1 MSSDIQPPAF
11 ETSNSVELSAQ
22 KDSKILSV
30 SVYAGRAE
38 ITRLF
43 KFDVKTGQNQ
53 VVVTDLPFAIDQ
65 QSFRVEGRGAATIH
79 DVTISTVV
87 PPEAPTTSEKLEA
100 LQAEQTKTLK
110 ALARAEKALSSLET
124 YLNSLNSQ
132 HLDVSKLPS
141 IVDSYDAAAEKLDT
155 KVTELENTKI
165 RIEKEIEEE
174 TKSLAGPKGN
184 EKLNLKSTIGVF
196 ADLEGEVEI
205 ALIYAVRGATWS
217 AQYDIRVAMQS
228 KEKPVN
234 LIYKGALIQDTGE
247 DWTDVP
253 ITLETA
259 APTFGVEIPQLD
271 LWTISVARPV
281 FMKKSRSGFGGGGPI
296 RPMAMSYAPGS
307 PSYSPSSPTLGA
319 AEMRVSAYMFA
330 DEGGADAIQHR
341 GLDVSS
347 RGNITATFSV
357 PGLMTIPSDGV
368 SHKVTIVKLALDATM
383 EWVSVPKRDPKVHLK
398 AVIKN
403 ASQYTLLSGPASVYV
418 DGSFI
423 SRSDVPAVSP
433 EESFDC
439 PLGLDPSIRV
449 TYLPLSKKVSQS
461 GFMTKAT
468 NYIFTQR
475 ITLHNTK
482 SLAIENVKLID
493 QIPVSENSVINVK
506 LISPALDLTDSGV
519 GTVSSTLKAGWSENK
534 AGVKIPPPAK
544 VGQGILAQWDG
555 ADEVNSEDGVESL
568 GKDGKI
574 SWICALPSQGKVTL
588 TLQWEV
594 SAPLRTDITGL

>member
-11 ETSNSVELSAQ
+11 ETSHSVELSAQ

-53 VVVTDLPFAIDQ
+53 VVVTDLPLAIDQ

-87 PPEAPTTSEKLEA
+87 RPMAPTTSEKLEA
-100 LQAEQTKTLK
+100 LQAEQKKTLK
-110 ALARAEKALSSLET
+110 ALARAKKALSSLEI
-124 YLNSLNSQ
+124 YLDSVNCQ
-132 HLDVSKLPS
+132 HLDVSKLPT
-141 IVDSYDAAAEKLDT
+141 IVDSYDATAEKFDT

-174 TKSLAGPKGN
+174 KKSLAGPKGN
-184 EKLNLKSTIGVF
+184 VKLNLKSTIGVF

-205 ALIYAVRGATWS
+205 ALNYAVRGATWS
-217 AQYDIRVAMQS
+217 AQYDIRVDMQS

-253 ITLETA
+253 IILETA

-271 LWTISVARPV
+271 PWTISVAPV
-281 FMKKSRSGFGGGGPI
+281 YFKKSKGGLGGGGPPQFFGMAAASTPGAPPSLGGAQMSQVGSLFGGGGN
-296 RPMAMSYAPGS
+296 S
-307 PSYSPSSPTLGA
+307 
-319 AEMRVSAYMFA
+319 
-330 DEGGADAIQHR
+330 DAIQHR
-341 GLDVSS
+341 GLEVSS

-357 PGLMTIPSDGV
+357 PGLMTIPSDGA

-403 ASQYTLLSGPASVYV
+403 ASQYTLLNGPASVYV

-423 SRSDVPAVSP
+423 SRSEVPAVSP

-468 NYIFTQR
+468 NYIFTRR

-482 SLAIENVKLID
+482 SLAIENVKVID

-506 LISPALDLTDSGV
+506 LISPALELPDSG
-519 GTVSSTLKAGWSENK
+519 TLKAGWTENK

-555 ADEVNSEDGVESL
+555 AEDLSSEDEVESL

-574 SWICALPSQGKVTL
+574 SWLCALPSQGKVTL